1 MRNVSPSQTLPIVL
15 SSLALSA
22 LALSG
27 CSGAVQMESA
37 APDSGEVSAER
48 NQDLAQESTAPDPN
62 QSAEAQGNSLSRGS
76 NPPRT
81 APKLIK
87 TANLTLRVESV
98 STAIDTVR
106 SLLQTEQGDLINLQD
121 QRPQR
126 AGDRATASLVLRVPQ
141 DRLESVLS
149 QLETLGTV
157 QEQSIQAEDVSNQL
171 VDAQARLRN
180 LRKEEE
186 TVLEILE
193 RSGEI
198 SEVLS
203 VSQELSRIR
212 EAIETLEARL
222 KSLNTQVAFSTIR
235 LSLEATA
242 TSLPPEARLGVQVK
256 DTWNQATHALGS
268 VTVGLLK
275 LSIWLLTFSPYIVAL
290 GLFGWGLRRLRN
302 RPRPQSAQSSR
313 DLSEPQP

>member
-171 VDAQARLRN
+171 VDAQAN
-180 LRKEEE
+180 
-186 TVLEILE
+186 
-193 RSGEI
+193 
-198 SEVLS
+198 
-203 VSQELSRIR
+203 
-212 EAIETLEARL
+212 
-222 KSLNTQVAFSTIR
+222 
-235 LSLEATA
+235 
-242 TSLPPEARLGVQVK
+242 
-256 DTWNQATHALGS
+256 
-268 VTVGLLK
+268 K
-275 LSIWLLTFSPYIVAL
+275 LWDAPTT
-290 GLFGWGLRRLRN
+290 
-302 RPRPQSAQSSR
+302 
-313 DLSEPQP
+313 